1 MEKLFNEIFLRVMEE
16 LRVKNWKCLMLSIK
30 FEEVEKAIA
39 IELNIPRDDLYD
51 NKDFAIW
58 TRKMLE
64 DI

>member
-1 MEKLFNEIFLRVMEE
+1 MEKLFNEVFLRVMEE

-30 FEEVEKAIA
+30 FEEVEKEIA
-39 IELNIPRDDLYD
+39 IELNIPRDDLYN